1 MPSLEEK
8 VPTSVKMTRRDL
20 VRAAGAAAL
29 AIGAPAI
36 IRPALAADA
45 LKIGVLVADSGP
57 AALFGPAQ
65 RAAAELGAAT
75 INAKGGILGR
85 QVEIVFADAGAPP
98 AEVAKSAVKLMLS
111 DKVEMIFGSH
121 DSAVRQG
128 VENVVKG
135 KIPYV
140 YTPVFEGDDCSSNVY
155 FLGEVPEQELQKT
168 LPKMVELAK
177 GKTFYLVGNDYVWAR
192 TTNDKAKKYIADLGG
207 TVVAEDYYPLGAPNK
222 FENTVAKIKSAKPA
236 IVLQTLVGGDN
247 VNFNRTFADFN
258 LSDDI
263 VRLSCLLEEN
273 TLIGIGKDASKN
285 LYSSLG
291 YFADLDLPEN
301 KAFIGELTKKYGDKA
316 PQQCTISKGL
326 FDAFVF
332 AAAVT
337 TKSKSLAAKE
347 FAAAAEGVQFETPS
361 GSMTMTHRHTAKN
374 IFLARCEGTKF
385 TVIDKF
391 AAVPTQQSCT

>member
-1 MPSLEEK
+1 ML
-8 VPTSVKMTRRDL
+8 TSIKTSRRDL
-20 VRAAGAAAL
+20 LRAAGVGAL

-36 IRPALAADA
+36 IRPAAAADT

-75 INAKGGILGR
+75 VNAKGGILGR
-85 QVEIVFADAGAPP
+85 QVEIVFADAGVPP

-128 VENVVKG
+128 VENVVKS

-140 YTPVFEGDDCSSNVY
+140 YTPVFEGDDCSPNVY
-155 FLGEVPEQELQKT
+155 FLGEVPEQELKKT
-168 LPKMVELAK
+168 LPKLLEFTK
-177 GKTFYLVGNDYVWAR
+177 DKTFYLVGDDYVWAR
-192 TTNDKAKKYIADLGG
+192 TTNEKAKKYIAQIGG
-207 TVVAEDYYPLGAPNK
+207 SVVAEDYYPFGAPNR
-222 FENTVAKIKSAKPA
+222 FESTVTRIKSMKPA

-273 TLIGIGKDASKN
+273 TLMGIGKDASKN

-291 YFADLDLPEN
+291 YFADIDAPQN
-301 KAFIGELTKKYGDKA
+301 KAFIGELNKKYGDKA

-326 FDAFVF
+326 YDAFVF
-332 AAAVT
+332 SAAVT
-337 TKSKSLAAKE
+337 AKSQSLAAKE
-347 FAAAAEGVQFETPS
+347 FAAAAEGISFDTPS
-361 GSMTMTHRHTAKN
+361 GPMTMKNRHTIKN
-374 IFLARCEGTKF
+374 IFLSRCDGTKF
-385 TVIDKF
+385 TVVDTF
-391 AAVPTQQSCT
+391 TAVPTQQACT

>member
-1 MPSLEEK
+1 MLRSIK
-8 VPTSVKMTRRDL
+8 TSRRDL
-20 VRAAGAAAL
+20 LRAAGVGAL
-29 AIGAPAI
+29 VIGAPAI
-36 IRPALAADA
+36 IRPAAAADA
-45 LKIGVLVADSGP
+45 MKIGVLVADSGP

-85 QVEIVFADAGAPP
+85 QVEIVFVDAGAPP
-98 AEVAKSAVKLMLS
+98 AEVSKGAVKLMLS

-135 KIPYV
+135 RIPYV
-140 YTPVFEGDDCSSNVY
+140 YTPVFEGDDCSPNVY

-168 LPKMVELAK
+168 LPKLLEFAK
-177 GKTFYLVGNDYVWAR
+177 GKTFYLVGDDYVWAR
-192 TTNDKAKKYIADLGG
+192 TTNEKAKKYIAELGG
-207 TVVAEDYYPLGAPNK
+207 TVVAEDYYPFGAPNK
-222 FENTVAKIKSAKPA
+222 FESTVTKIKSAKPS

-273 TLIGIGKDASKN
+273 TLMGIGKDASKN

-291 YFADLDLPEN
+291 YFADIDLPQN
-301 KAFIGELTKKYGDKA
+301 KAFIGEFSKKYGDKA

-326 FDAFVF
+326 YDAFVF
-332 AAAVT
+332 SAAVAA
-337 TKSKSLAAKE
+337 KSKSLGAKE
-347 FAAAAEGVQFETPS
+347 FAAAALGISYDTPS
-361 GSMTMTHRHTAKN
+361 GPMTMKNRHTVKN
-374 IFLARCEGTKF
+374 IFLSRCEGTKF
-385 TVIDKF
+385 TVVDTF
-391 AAVPTQQSCT
+391 AGVPTQQSCT

>member
-1 MPSLEEK
+1 ML
-8 VPTSVKMTRRDL
+8 TSIKTSRRDL
-20 VRAAGAAAL
+20 LRAAGVGAL
-29 AIGAPAI
+29 AIGASAI
-36 IRPALAADA
+36 IRPAAAADA
-45 LKIGVLVADSGP
+45 MKIGVLVADSGP

-75 INAKGGILGR
+75 VNAKGGILGR

-98 AEVAKSAVKLMLS
+98 AEVSKSAVKLMLS

-140 YTPVFEGDDCSSNVY
+140 YTPVFEGDDCSPNVY

-168 LPKMVELAK
+168 LPKLLEFAK
-177 GKTFYLVGNDYVWAR
+177 GKTFYLVGDDYVWAR
-192 TTNDKAKKYIADLGG
+192 TTNEKAKKYIAEIGG
-207 TVVAEDYYPLGAPNK
+207 TVVAEDYYPFGAPNK
-222 FENTVAKIKSAKPA
+222 FESTVTKIKSAKPA

-263 VRLSCLLEEN
+263 IRLSCLLEEN
-273 TLIGIGKDASKN
+273 TLMGIGKDASKN

-291 YFADLDLPEN
+291 YFADIDLPQN
-301 KAFIGELTKKYGDKA
+301 KAFIGELNKKYGDKA

-326 FDAFVF
+326 YDAFVF
-332 AAAVT
+332 SAAVT
-337 TKSKSLAAKE
+337 AKAKSLGAKE
-347 FAAAAEGVQFETPS
+347 FAAAAEGISYDTPS
-361 GSMTMTHRHTAKN
+361 GPMTMKNRHTVKN
-374 IFLARCEGTKF
+374 IFLSRCEGTKF
-385 TVIDKF
+385 TVVDTF
-391 AAVPTQQSCT
+391 TGVPTQQSCT

>member
-1 MPSLEEK
+1 MLSSIKTSRRSL
-8 VPTSVKMTRRDL
+8 L
-20 VRAAGAAAL
+20 RAAGVGAL

-36 IRPALAADA
+36 IRPAKAADT
-45 LKIGVLVADSGP
+45 LKVGVLVADSGP

-65 RAAAELGAAT
+65 RAASELGAAT
-75 INAKGGILGR
+75 VNAKGGILGR

-98 AEVAKSAVKLMLS
+98 AEVSKSAVKLMLS
-111 DKVEMIFGSH
+111 DKIEMIIGSH

-128 VENVVKG
+128 IEGVVKG

-140 YTPVFEGDDCSSNVY
+140 YTPVFEGDDCSPNVY

-168 LPKMVELAK
+168 LPKLLEFAK
-177 GKTFYLVGNDYVWAR
+177 GNTFYLVGDDYVWAR
-192 TTNDKAKKYIADLGG
+192 TTNEKAKKYIAQIGG
-207 TVVAEDYYPLGAPNK
+207 TVVAEDYYPFGAPNK
-222 FENTVAKIKSAKPA
+222 FESTVTKIKSAKPA

-247 VNFNRTFADFN
+247 VNFNRTFADFG

-273 TLIGIGKDASKN
+273 TLMGIGKDASKN

-291 YFADLDLPEN
+291 YFADIDLPQN
-301 KAFIGELTKKYGDKA
+301 KAFIGELNKKYGDKA

-326 FDAFVF
+326 YDAFVF

-337 TKSKSLAAKE
+337 AKSKSLDGKE
-347 FAAAAEGVQFETPS
+347 FAAAAEGISYDTPS
-361 GSMTMTHRHTAKN
+361 GPVTMKNRHTAKN
-374 IFLARCEGTKF
+374 IFLSRCEGTAFKVVDTF
-385 TVIDKF
+385 T
-391 AAVPTQQSCT
+391 AVPTQQSCS

>member
-1 MPSLEEK
+1 ML
-8 VPTSVKMTRRDL
+8 TSIKTSRRDL
-20 VRAAGAAAL
+20 LRAAGVGAL
-29 AIGAPAI
+29 AIGASAI
-36 IRPALAADA
+36 IRPAAAADA
-45 LKIGVLVADSGP
+45 MKIGVLVADSGP

-75 INAKGGILGR
+75 VNAKGGILGR

-98 AEVAKSAVKLMLS
+98 AEVSKSAVKLMLS

-140 YTPVFEGDDCSSNVY
+140 YTPVFEGDDCSPNVY

-168 LPKMVELAK
+168 LPKLLEFAK
-177 GKTFYLVGNDYVWAR
+177 GKTFYLVGDDYVWAR
-192 TTNDKAKKYIADLGG
+192 TTNEKAKKYIAEIGG
-207 TVVAEDYYPLGAPNK
+207 TVVAEDYYPFGAPNK
-222 FENTVAKIKSAKPA
+222 FESTVTKIKSAKPA

-263 VRLSCLLEEN
+263 IRLSCLLEEN
-273 TLIGIGKDASKN
+273 TLMGIGKDASKN

-291 YFADLDLPEN
+291 YFADIDLPQN
-301 KAFIGELTKKYGDKA
+301 KAFIGELNKKYGDKA

-326 FDAFVF
+326 YDAFVF
-332 AAAVT
+332 SAAAAA
-337 TKSKSLAAKE
+337 KAKSLGAKE
-347 FAAAAEGVQFETPS
+347 FAAAAEGISYDTPS
-361 GSMTMTHRHTAKN
+361 GPMTMKNRHTVKN
-374 IFLARCEGTKF
+374 IFLSRCEGTKF
-385 TVIDKF
+385 TVVDTF
-391 AAVPTQQSCT
+391 TGVPTQQSCT